1 MARLGLVWL
10 SGCLA
15 LATGT
20 LQYYARVHDAPL
32 TMSGMESAEL
42 DSGVEGDSF
51 SHSHHSF
58 IHPFRR
64 WGEPTQVPCSRVFP
78 PFLLFPG
85 HWTGSLFH
93 YFLLPTTP
101 PRPIT
106 SSSHEASLAYGLE
119 RVINIGCIIS
129 TFGEM
134 SSSFDH
140 SHNRQPLVI
149 VRLCF
154 LVLQHNTV
162 GSYMIHSYIQYA
174 SIWYYCSSVVL
185 EYSSTH
191 IVLALSSLLLVG
203 YPVVLFSISKLAAT
217 FSVTR
222 SVSRLDPSEGAA

>member
-1 MARLGLVWL
+1 
-10 SGCLA
+10 
-15 LATGT
+15 
-20 LQYYARVHDAPL
+20 
-32 TMSGMESAEL
+32 MSGMESAEL

-174 SIWYYCSSVVL
+174 SICIVISIIGRLPGGVVFHLQTGGDILRNTLRESPGSLRRSSLGWRCPRLLSLVWPPRR
-185 EYSSTH
+185 
-191 IVLALSSLLLVG
+191 LALTDL
-203 YPVVLFSISKLAAT
+203 
-217 FSVTR
+217 
-222 SVSRLDPSEGAA
+222 